1 MRLPAPYV
9 AEVLVLYTIKTQTR
23 GCPLLDS
30 LVTFSLHCNFVYA
43 GSKSCGHRCGNI
55 VFESRASLVKL
66 KFRSLCAQALRWQ
79 AMEANE
85 EMSLQEYA
93 QMCYDVGMRVAWGE
107 LTTFTE
113 AASFNIE

>member
-1 MRLPAPYV
+1 
-9 AEVLVLYTIKTQTR
+9 
-23 GCPLLDS
+23 
-30 LVTFSLHCNFVYA
+30 
-43 GSKSCGHRCGNI
+43 
-55 VFESRASLVKL
+55 
-66 KFRSLCAQALRWQ
+66 
-79 AMEANE
+79 MEANE